1 MIKYMNPKM
10 TTSHTIME
18 IMLAPVETVVSSDN
32 KIENISLP
40 PNYDVLSRAL
50 FSPKTTLPFY
60 TTYRVR
66 ASGF

>member
-1 MIKYMNPKM
+1 
-10 TTSHTIME
+10 ME

-50 FSPKTTLPFY
+50 FLPKTTLPFY
-60 TTYRVR
+60 TTYRIR